1 MLSDSQEEL
10 MAWVRGV
17 SDAEVS
23 FARPAPE
30 PGDGASVSLYL
41 IEMRGRSPLSPARVD
56 RHQLE
61 LGYLVTASSSESSA
75 ANQLLVDLCF
85 AAMEQPGMEVDLEPV
100 DNRLWQALG
109 VPPQPSFRV
118 TMPLRRRR
126 PAPDIRPVLKPL
138 GIEHAAISTL
148 TGYVLTPDQ
157 AAVPEARVELPD
169 VGRAA
174 MTNRVGAFRLD
185 GVPQGKR
192 PVRVVVKARGREVTR
207 DIGAREARSPVVI
220 TINPTEAVNG

>member
-61 LGYLVTASSSESSA
+61 LGYLVTASSSEASA

-148 TGYVLTPDQ
+148 T
-157 AAVPEARVELPD
+157 EARVELPD